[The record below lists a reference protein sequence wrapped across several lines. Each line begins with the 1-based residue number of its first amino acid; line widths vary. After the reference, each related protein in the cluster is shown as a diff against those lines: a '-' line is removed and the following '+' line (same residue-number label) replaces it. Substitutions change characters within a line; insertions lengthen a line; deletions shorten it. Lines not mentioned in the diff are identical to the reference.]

1 MTKDCPLLV
10 QREGA
15 MVTLTLNRPQNG
27 NALNQEMGEA
37 LLDQAIRCDNDET
50 IRCVVLTGNGRIFC
64 SGGDIEDFRRAG
76 GTMADMVSRG
86 ASTLHLAMS
95 KFARMNKP
103 LVALVNGPAGGAGLS
118 IALAGDIVVAATSA
132 HFSVGY
138 SAIGMTPDGG
148 LTWLLPK
155 LIGLRRAQDMIL
167 ANRRIDAREAVEI
180 GLVTRVVEDE
190 ALEAE
195 GRKIATEL
203 ADAATDAIGA
213 ARSLILQGFGN
224 GIEAQMEI
232 EARAITR
239 ASIGDEAREGF
250 AAFASRRKPLFASAA
265 SEGRS

>member
-1 MTKDCPLLV
+1 MTRDCPLLV
-10 QREGA
+10 EREGGV
-15 MVTLTLNRPQNG
+15 VTLTLNRPQNG

-50 IRCVVLTGNGRIFC
+50 IRCVVVTGSGRIFC
-64 SGGDIEDFRRAG
+64 SGGDIDDFRKAG

-103 LVALVNGPAGGAGLS
+103 LVTLVNGPAGGAGLS
-118 IALAGDIVVAATSA
+118 MALCGDIVIAAASA

-138 SAIGMTPDGG
+138 GAIGMTPDGG

-155 LIGLRRAQDMIL
+155 LVGLRRAQDMIL
-167 ANRRIDAREAVEI
+167 ANRRVDAREAVAI
-180 GLVTRVVEDE
+180 GLVTRLVEDD
-190 ALEAE
+190 ALAEE
-195 GRKIATEL
+195 GRKISAEL
-203 ADAATDAIGA
+203 ADAATGAIGA

-224 GIEAQMEI
+224 CIEAQMEI

-239 ASIGDEAREGF
+239 ASIGGEAREGF
-250 AAFASRRKPLFASAA
+250 AAFASRRKPLFAAVA